1 MNMTSGSRKPLTQS
15 ELILRSWSEL
25 RAKSVG
31 SAELKAIADLLR
43 ERFGEGAISPAA
55 IARVLAD
62 EGLPLRH
69 PEVLDYDT
77 IWRDRRLNS
86 FPGEALDFNTLEK
99 AILAV
104 ETLGRLS
111 VTLQAEADTK
121 SLTVLRSMVLKI
133 HGDLELI
140 ARSTIVNQD
149 VRAVAAEAC
158 TWLTVWLQNPAIF
171 EEWLALRRLS
181 SEFIQKFNQ

>member
-1 MNMTSGSRKPLTQS
+1 MNMTSSSRKPLTQS
-15 ELILRSWSEL
+15 ELILRSWAEL

-31 SAELKAIADLLR
+31 SAELEVIADLLR
-43 ERFGEGAISPAA
+43 ERFGEGAISPSA
-55 IARVLAD
+55 IARMLAD

-77 IWRDRRLNS
+77 LWRDRRLNS
-86 FPGEALDFNTLEK
+86 LPGEALDFKTLEK

-111 VTLQAEADTK
+111 ITLQSEADTK
-121 SLTVLRSMVLKI
+121 SLAVLRSMVLKI
-133 HGDLELI
+133 QRDLELI
-140 ARSTIVNQD
+140 ARSTIVNHEA
-149 VRAVAAEAC
+149 RAIAAEAS

-171 EEWLALRRLS
+171 AEWLTLRRFS
-181 SEFIQKFNQ
+181 PEFIQKFSQ